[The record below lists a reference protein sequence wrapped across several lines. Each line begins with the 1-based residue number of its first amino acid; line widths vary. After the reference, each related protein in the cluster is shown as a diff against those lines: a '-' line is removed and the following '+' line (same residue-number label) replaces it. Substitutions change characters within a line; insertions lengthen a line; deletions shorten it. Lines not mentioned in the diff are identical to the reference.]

1 MGKNQDLAIIL
12 IIVIIG
18 MFIPF
23 FGSILIMNN
32 LNNLDITT
40 ISSWLK
46 IGKTFGWFLL
56 IFGLE
61 LGVVYLYF
69 TITNTLAQK
78 KIDEQSLPG
87 KNK

>member
-32 LNNLDITT
+32 LTNLDITT

-56 IFGLE
+56 IFGFE
-61 LGVVYLYF
+61 LGAVYLYF

-78 KIDEQSLPG
+78 KIDNQSLPR
-87 KNK
+87 KK

>member
-1 MGKNQDLAIIL
+1 
-12 IIVIIG
+12 
-18 MFIPF
+18 
-23 FGSILIMNN
+23 MNN
-32 LNNLDITT
+32 LNNLDITN

>member
-12 IIVIIG
+12 MIVIIG

>member
-12 IIVIIG
+12 MIVIIG

-32 LNNLDITT
+32 LNNLDITN
-40 ISSWLK
+40 ISRWLK

>member
-40 ISSWLK
+40 INSWLK

-61 LGVVYLYF
+61 LGAVYLYF

-78 KIDEQSLPG
+78 KIDKQSLPS
-87 KNK
+87 KK